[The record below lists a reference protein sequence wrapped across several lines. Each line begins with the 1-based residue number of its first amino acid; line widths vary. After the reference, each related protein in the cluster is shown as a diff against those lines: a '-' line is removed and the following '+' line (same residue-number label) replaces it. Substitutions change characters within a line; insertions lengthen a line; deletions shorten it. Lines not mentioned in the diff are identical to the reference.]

1 MINYTQCDSNYR
13 DYENRCARGEVK
25 PGVPYVFASTP
36 KKNKPNLELV
46 LNFPTK
52 NDWRRPSQI
61 EWVDDGLKILRD
73 HYQEWGITSL
83 ALPPLG
89 CGLGGLDWA
98 DVWPLIQKHLGDLPI
113 EIELWVPDGEE
124 TDQDPDEEPT
134 LFDL

>member
-1 MINYTQCDSNYR
+1 MY
-13 DYENRCARGEVK
+13 
-25 PGVPYVFASTP
+25 ASTP

-73 HYQEWGITSL
+73 HYQELGITSL